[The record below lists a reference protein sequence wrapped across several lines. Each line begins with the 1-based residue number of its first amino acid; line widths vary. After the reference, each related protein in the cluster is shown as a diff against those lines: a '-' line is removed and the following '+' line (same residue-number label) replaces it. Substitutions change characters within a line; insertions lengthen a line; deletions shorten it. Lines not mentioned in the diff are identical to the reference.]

1 LTPSRPIATV
11 IPPVLATHIR
21 PLVLL
26 ILLLA
31 ATLPAEAQLRGHGG
45 PVRAL
50 ALSEDGTELVSGSFD
65 STAIIWS
72 LGSGTAQQ
80 VLRFHEGAVNAV
92 AALHGGRFASSGED
106 GRIAIWQK
114 GNATPARVLSGH
126 GAPVVQLAVS
136 PDGKTL
142 ASASWDGTARL
153 WPLAG
158 GTPQVLEGH
167 RQNVN
172 GVAFTPDGRALVS
185 VGYDGT
191 LRLWP
196 LTGGGPARI
205 VSLPS
210 PLNAVAVGSRGT
222 IIATGATGKV
232 FFVSAEGDPEGDVDA
247 AAAPLIALAIAP
259 DGKRVAGSSI
269 KGAIA
274 IIDTARRTVERTLV
288 GPGLPAWSVL
298 FLADGRGLLTGGGD
312 RVIRRWNVETGE
324 HVGEVALSGPVD
336 ALAGLEGEPGA
347 QVFRA
352 CVACHTLKAQDGP
365 RAGPTLAGLFGRH
378 IASLPGYDFSPALKK
393 LDIVWTPETLS
404 KLFELGPAAYT
415 PGSKMPE
422 QKVGAEDRSQLI
434 RFLEKATKD

>member
-1 LTPSRPIATV
+1 MNARPF
-11 IPPVLATHIR
+11 
-21 PLVLL
+21 
-26 ILLLA
+26 LLA
-31 ATLPAEAQLRGHGG
+31 MCLIGAALPAEAQLRGHGG

-50 ALSEDGTELVSGSFD
+50 AQSPDGTELVSGSFD

-72 LGSGTAQQ
+72 LATGTAQQ

-92 AALHGGRFASSGED
+92 AALHDGRFASGGED

-114 GNATPARVLSGH
+114 GGATPALVLSGH
-126 GAPVVQLAVS
+126 AAPVVQLAVS

-142 ASASWDGTARL
+142 ASASWDGTVRL

-158 GTPQVLEGH
+158 GPAQVLAEH

-172 GVAFTPDGRALVS
+172 GVAFTPDGRGLVS

-196 LTGGGPARI
+196 LAEGRSAR
-205 VSLPS
+205 VLSLSS
-210 PLNAVAVGSRGT
+210 PLNAVVVGSRGN
-222 IIATGATGKV
+222 IIAAGATGKV
-232 FFVSAEGDPEGDVDA
+232 FFLSPEGKPDGELEA
-247 AAAPLIALAIAP
+247 TAAPLIALAIAP
-259 DGKRVAGSSI
+259 DGGRVAASSV
-269 KGAIA
+269 KGAVA
-274 IIDTARRTVERTLV
+274 IIDMARRTVERTLV

-298 FLADGRGLLTGGGD
+298 FVDQGRALLTGGGD
-312 RVIRRWNVETGE
+312 RVIRRWNVATGE
-324 HVGEVALSGPVD
+324 HVGEVALAGPPD
-336 ALAGLEGEPGA
+336 ALAGLEAEPGA

-352 CVACHTLKAQDGP
+352 CIACHTLKSQDGP
-365 RAGPTLAGLFGRH
+365 RAGPTLAGLFGRR
-378 IASLPGYDFSPALKK
+378 IATLPGYDFSPALKK

-422 QKVGAEDRSQLI
+422 QKVGTEDRSQLI
-434 RFLEKATKD
+434 RFLEKAAKD